1 MCVNKLETMSYK
13 NEIRRSNA
21 AALMGASS
29 CVDVAL
35 GFSDFPNIHRIGLPA
50 NPRLKSNS
58 SNKSFRAFTCDRGGR
73 LQKSGKVG
81 LDDRPP
87 QMDKRVRKEAPH
99 SEVKK
104 CLSHAASDTSCLWPV
119 GERRIRL
126 GEDRNEKH
134 GHHWL
139 HQGVAPVHHQIAVPC
154 REPFAGNQWWY
165 SLYERSAPVRL
176 G

>member
-81 LDDRPP
+81 LDDRSP

-104 CLSHAASDTSCLWPV
+104 VPFSRSIGHLLPVACGGSAEDKNFFAKFSLRDALNSYGTLRRNTNSPFLNLGNERLRSRAAALSKQA
-119 GERRIRL
+119 R
-126 GEDRNEKH
+126 
-134 GHHWL
+134 
-139 HQGVAPVHHQIAVPC
+139 
-154 REPFAGNQWWY
+154 
-165 SLYERSAPVRL
+165 
-176 G
+176 

>member
-119 GERRIRL
+119 GGAPNTSGRR
-126 GEDRNEKH
+126 
-134 GHHWL
+134 
-139 HQGVAPVHHQIAVPC
+139 
-154 REPFAGNQWWY
+154 
-165 SLYERSAPVRL
+165 S
-176 G
+176 